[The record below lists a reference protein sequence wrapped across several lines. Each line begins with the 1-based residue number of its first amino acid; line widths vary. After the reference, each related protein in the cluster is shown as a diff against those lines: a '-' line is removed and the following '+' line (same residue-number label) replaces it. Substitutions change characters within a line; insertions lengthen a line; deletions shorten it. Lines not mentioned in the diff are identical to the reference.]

1 MRNAV
6 RYLPLSL
13 LVLLADQASKLWAYA
28 RLRSGSDHHV
38 IDGFFKFSYAE
49 NPGIAFGIFAESNAL
64 LKTWV
69 LVGVSLLA
77 IGLVFYF
84 LTQTPSG
91 KVGVSMALAVLLG
104 GIVGNLVD
112 RVRLGVVIDFIEV
125 YVGQYHW
132 PTFNIADAAIC
143 LGAVLLS
150 LDIVRD
156 PSAKQRSNEG

>member
-1 MRNAV
+1 M
-6 RYLPLSL
+6 
-13 LVLLADQASKLWAYA
+13 LLADQASKFWARA
-28 RLRSGSDHHV
+28 RLRSGSDVHV

-49 NPGIAFGIFAESNAL
+49 NPGIAFGIFAESEAA

-69 LVGVSLLA
+69 LAGVSLLA

-84 LTQTPSG
+84 LIRTPSG
-91 KVGVSMALAVLLG
+91 KVLVCVALTVLLG
-104 GIVGNLVD
+104 GIVGNLID

-143 LGAVLLS
+143 IGAVLLS

-156 PSAKQRSNEG
+156 PNDRRESSES